1 MNKEIE
7 FWVKVFKENRH
18 KIKVLEKA
26 IKKKLNNIN
35 YVKEKSS
42 IETIQNEK
50 NGKIACVAIHE
61 PKLKKELKKIG
72 INTVYSS

>member
-7 FWVKVFKENRH
+7 LRVKVFKENRH
-18 KIKVLEKA
+18 KIIVLEKA
-26 IKKKLNNIN
+26 IKKNLNNIN
-35 YVKEKSS
+35 YVKEKSN

-50 NGKIACVAIHE
+50 ESKIACVAIHE

-72 INTVYSS
+72 IKTVSSS

>member
-7 FWVKVFKENRH
+7 FRVKVFKENRH
-18 KIKVLEKA
+18 KIIVLEKA

-35 YVKEKSS
+35 YIKEKSN

-50 NGKIACVAIHE
+50 KSKIACIAIHE

-72 INTVYSS
+72 IKTVSSS